1 MKPTEKPQHSLTIGR
16 RSFLGGAAALG
27 AGAGLA
33 APAIISRTA
42 ATETSSIIALRD
54 HDLPFIATE
63 ETYTTDEL
71 IAQNAIN
78 DDHVEYLRETGLAE
92 LGPGRIGAM
101 DQAGIN
107 VQILSAHTPGVQDLA
122 GQEGIDFAYR
132 LNRMIATGPMV
143 TYPGRF
149 PGLCNPAAAG
159 PGGISRRTGT
169 RR

>member
-33 APAIISRTA
+33 APAIISRAA

-71 IAQNAIN
+71 IALNAIN

-122 GQEGIDFAYR
+122 GGRHRFCLSPQQDDCH
-132 LNRMIATGPMV
+132 GPDGHLSGAV
-143 TYPGRF
+143 